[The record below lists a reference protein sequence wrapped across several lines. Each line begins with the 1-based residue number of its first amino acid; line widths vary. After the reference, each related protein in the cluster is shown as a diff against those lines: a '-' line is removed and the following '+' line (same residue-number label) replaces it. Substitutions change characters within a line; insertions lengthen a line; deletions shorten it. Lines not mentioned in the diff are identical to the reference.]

1 MYIHVYMYTYIY
13 ICMYVCMYV
22 CICTLCLVSH
32 VWLFE
37 TLWTV
42 AHQLLCPR
50 GFSRQEYW
58 NGLPCPAP
66 GDISDPGSNPGL
78 PHCRRILYHLKHQG
92 SPRILEW
99 VAIPFSR
106 GSSLPRNQTE
116 VSCIAG
122 RFFTSWATRKAHVYE
137 YTYIDIYFFGLFLST
152 YIHEKQYLVNAKQ
165 KHLSSWLW
173 LHRKYGH
180 RDIGPQVP

>member
-1 MYIHVYMYTYIY
+1 MNDLAIRLKCRGIY
-13 ICMYVCMYV
+13 YLLSQWEWKCKLLSCDPMDPVDC
-22 CICTLCLVSH
+22 
-32 VWLFE
+32 
-37 TLWTV
+37 V
-42 AHQLLCPR
+42 ACEAPLSTE
-50 GFSRQEYW
+50 FSRQE
-58 NGLPCPAP
+58 
-66 GDISDPGSNPGL
+66 
-78 PHCRRILYHLKHQG
+78 H
-92 SPRILEW
+92 EW

-122 RFFTSWATRKAHVYE
+122 RFFTSWATREAHVYE
-137 YTYIDIYFFGLFLST
+137 YTYTDIYFFGLFLST

-165 KHLSSWLW
+165 KHLLSWLW